1 MVVTN
6 KVQLN
11 PATRI
16 IPPSTLNQVHWLAE
30 DCSRAKRWRLPVPG
44 IMLLVACTTPTS
56 REDAIE
62 TVAAKAGIDSARA
75 GEMLQVLERNQLILD
90 VDTLKA
96 DSRLS
101 VFQKVRAA
109 WTTANWAE
117 AAEYHLSTFDYPFI
131 DYATDGRDID
141 IKRMHKYVE
150 DEADDNRYKQYP
162 DALKRFPLPAP
173 NAGLIPSTVS
183 DSLYKDPQS
192 SVSLD
197 ALSRIL
203 SIAFAEI
210 GQITSGRWPRKPMM
224 RRTSPSGGAR
234 HPIEAYLAVLDVP
247 GLPCGWYHIA
257 VAPPTL
263 ELLREETTP
272 EAELRALFPLSYGRV
287 PMNVKCILMLT
298 SMFERNMYRYRE
310 PRTFRTVHM
319 DAGHLAATVQMS
331 AGALGIKTHVAYP
344 DTDELIERK
353 LGLEG
358 LKEGFMLSIS
368 FGVRSNVEQARPAE
382 EVHV

>member
-1 MVVTN
+1 MVVTK

-162 DALKRFPLPAP
+162 GALKRFPLPAP

-210 GQITSGRWPRKPMM
+210 GQIASGRWPRKPMM

-247 GLPCGWYHIA
+247 WKSSASKALMASALPSRRPHWNCCGKK
-257 VAPPTL
+257 P
-263 ELLREETTP
+263 R
-272 EAELRALFPLSYGRV
+272 RKQS
-287 PMNVKCILMLT
+287 C
-298 SMFERNMYRYRE
+298 ERCS
-310 PRTFRTVHM
+310 P
-319 DAGHLAATVQMS
+319 
-331 AGALGIKTHVAYP
+331 
-344 DTDELIERK
+344 
-353 LGLEG
+353 
-358 LKEGFMLSIS
+358 
-368 FGVRSNVEQARPAE
+368 
-382 EVHV
+382 